1 MPKASDLRRGQI
13 IELDGEP
20 WHVRQV
26 DARSPSSRG
35 AATLYKVKLGA
46 LRREQ
51 KRDESFKGDD
61 FVAEADC
68 QRVSVSFSYRDGAD
82 CVFMNND
89 DFSQYS
95 LSSDALA
102 EQAPYLQ
109 EGLDGIY
116 ALLLDGDI
124 AGVELPQFVELEI
137 VETDPSIR
145 GASAAGRTKPA
156 TFATGLVLQVP
167 EYLSVG
173 DVVRINT
180 QTGKFASRA

>member
-1 MPKASDLRRGQI
+1 MPKACDLRRGQI
-13 IELDGEP
+13 IELDGEA
-20 WHVRQV
+20 WLVRQI

-35 AATLYKVKLGA
+35 AATLYKVRLSG
-46 LRREQ
+46 LRRQQ

-68 QRVSVSFSYRDGAD
+68 QRVSVVFSYRDGAD

-95 LSSDALA
+95 LAADALEA
-102 EQAPYLQ
+102 EMPFLL
-109 EGLDGIY
+109 EGLDSIY

-124 AGVELPQFVELEI
+124 AGIELPQFVELEI
-137 VETDPSIR
+137 VETDPAIR
-145 GASAAGRTKPA
+145 GASAAGRSKPA
-156 TFATGLVLQVP
+156 TLATGLVLQVP
-167 EYLSVG
+167 EYLAAG
-173 DVVRINT
+173 EVVRINT